1 MNQRQKRLQAIT
13 VLLIFLTI
21 AVLLSP
27 FRTFLNK
34 RLVSS
39 ASFLSSGTSFPLW
52 LYNLFHIVSFTNDY
66 NNLKIQNR
74 DLVANYLE
82 ETLYPSASV
91 GEKLQSLEARILKT
105 EYLNQGNY
113 FWIDKGT
120 KDGVALNMN
129 VGVDPNVVLGF
140 IAEVYANSSLVKSIL
155 SPKTKISIMDI
166 RSKSLGIA
174 TVNSQGKFYLDYL
187 QAKNDIKINDLIVS
201 TSDNIEYLAGFIVG
215 KIVQEDKDSQ
225 TYYLEPLVNLK
236 QTFQVKV
243 FTQPNKK

>member
-1 MNQRQKRLQAIT
+1 MNQRQKKLQAIT

-39 ASFLSSGTSFPLW
+39 ASFLSPKTNLPVW
-52 LYNLFHIVSFTNDY
+52 LYNLFHIISFTNDY
-66 NNLKIQNR
+66 NNLKIQNQ
-74 DLVANYLE
+74 DLIANYLE
-82 ETLYPSASV
+82 NTLYPSTST
-91 GEKLQSLEARILKT
+91 EDKLQGLEARILKT
-105 EYLNQGNY
+105 EYLNQSNY

-129 VGVDPNVVLGF
+129 VGVNPNVVLGF
-140 IAEVYANSSLVKSIL
+140 VFEVYANSSLVKSIL
-155 SPKTKISIMDI
+155 SPKTKISIMDL

-215 KIVQEDKDSQ
+215 KVVQEDKDSQ
-225 TYYLEPLVNLK
+225 TYYLEPLVDLK